1 MAKDSKE
8 LKEKLLRLI
17 NEAVNQDS
25 KLRADLK
32 IGDKFKF
39 IRDRLLAL
47 QQHVAETM
55 QTIKVETEE
64 NKDAL
69 AEDEQLVYVYLFN
82 AHGIDLQSWVK
93 MVHPSVYYEHS
104 VNRPIYSEKSHIE
117 AVIRNKTNR
126 IQHGYLTIVI
136 KKNFILKKG
145 DEAAKDN
152 LGHPLLKIK
161 EGSLKPERL
170 ISLTHNGHTY
180 VVNETGGLE
189 KVS

>member
-8 LKEKLLRLI
+8 LKEKLMRLI
-17 NEAVNQDS
+17 NEAVSQDS

-39 IRDRLLAL
+39 IRDRLQAL
-47 QQHVAETM
+47 KQHVEEALL
-55 QTIKVETEE
+55 TIKVETEE
-64 NKDAL
+64 NKDVL

-104 VNRPIYSEKSHIE
+104 VNRPIYGDKSHIE

-126 IQHGYLTIVI
+126 IQHGYLTFAI
-136 KKNFILKKG
+136 KKNFILRKD
-145 DEAAKDN
+145 DEAPKDA

-161 EGSLKPERL
+161 EGTLKPDRL

-180 VVNETGGLE
+180 VVNEKGGLE